1 MLRRTTMIGAAAAL
15 AAPTLLRAT
24 PVAAQAAAP
33 LAQAPGFFRQR
44 LGAFTLT
51 MLHDGSRSAPLQP
64 GFVRNAPREEVQ
76 RLLAEAFMPT
86 DAIRIPFT
94 APLVDTG
101 RGLVLIDTGNGPQ
114 AAGATVGRLGEN
126 LRAAGLDAARIG
138 TVVISHFHGDHI
150 NGLTTAEGTAAFPN
164 AEIVVPEAEWR
175 FWTDEGAA
183 SRAPEAMRGA
193 FANVG
198 NRFRPYQGRIR
209 QAAPGT
215 EIVPGIRMEAA
226 PGHTPGHAVVHV
238 DGGGAQMMYVA
249 DTTNRP
255 EIFARRPDLHI
266 AFDMD
271 PAAAEATRRRL
282 FDRLAADRMHVAGF
296 HFGFPAL
303 GFMAKEGE
311 GYRFVPGDWAAGI

>member
-1 MLRRTTMIGAAAAL
+1 MLRRTTMIGAVAAL
-15 AAPTLLRAT
+15 AATALLRAT
-24 PVAAQAAAP
+24 PAAAQAAAP

-76 RLLAEAFMPT
+76 RLLAEAFLPT
-86 DAIRIPFT
+86 DTIRIPFT

-101 RGLVLIDTGNGPQ
+101 RQLVLIDTGNGPQ
-114 AAGATVGRLGEN
+114 PAGATVGRLGEN
-126 LRAAGLDAARIG
+126 LRTAGMDAARIG

-175 FWTDEGAA
+175 FWADDGAA

-193 FANVG
+193 FANVAT
-198 NRFRPYQGRIR
+198 RFRPYQGRIR
-209 QAAPGT
+209 QVAAGA

-226 PGHTPGHAVVHV
+226 HGHTPGHAVVHV
-238 DGGGAQMMYVA
+238 DGGGAQLRYVA

-255 EIFARRPDLHI
+255 EIFARRPDFHI
-266 AFDMD
+266 GFDMD
-271 PAAAEATRRRL
+271 PTAAEATRRRL
-282 FDRLAADRMHVAGF
+282 FDRLVADRMQVAGF
-296 HFGFPAL
+296 HFGFPAI
-303 GFMAKEGE
+303 GFMAKDGD
-311 GYRFVPGDWAAGI
+311 GYRFVPRDWAAAL

>member
-1 MLRRTTMIGAAAAL
+1 M
-15 AAPTLLRAT
+15 
-24 PVAAQAAAP
+24 
-33 LAQAPGFFRQR
+33 
-44 LGAFTLT
+44 
-51 MLHDGSRSAPLQP
+51 
-64 GFVRNAPREEVQ
+64 
-76 RLLAEAFMPT
+76 
-86 DAIRIPFT
+86 
-94 APLVDTG
+94 DTG
-101 RGLVLIDTGNGPQ
+101 RQLVLLDTGNGPQ
-114 AAGATVGRLGEN
+114 AAGATVGRLAAN
-126 LRAAGLDAARIG
+126 LRAAGIDAARIG

-150 NGLTTAEGTAAFPN
+150 GGLTTAEATAAFPN

-183 SRAPEAMRGA
+183 SRAPEAMRAA
-193 FANVG
+193 FANVAT
-198 NRFRPYQGRIR
+198 RFRPYQGRIR
-209 QAAPGT
+209 QVAPGA

-271 PAAAEATRRRL
+271 PTAAEATRRRL
-282 FDRLAADRMHVAGF
+282 FDRLAADRMQVAGF

-311 GYRFVPGDWAAGI
+311 SYRFVPADWAAGI